1 MKTPVS
7 IYTTGRDIIISL
19 RPEYLE
25 GDHLKWEYEL
35 GSIDAP
41 PRIAAGSC
49 LRTGVTLLSG
59 ERHEWPHLA
68 HARREPLI

>member
-7 IYTTGRDIIISL
+7 IYTTGRDIIIFL
-19 RPEYLE
+19 RPEYLK

-41 PRIAAGSC
+41 PLIAAGSC
-49 LRTGVTLLSG
+49 LHTEFTSSSGTSYDCIHPTGT
-59 ERHEWPHLA
+59 
-68 HARREPLI
+68 RREPLI

>member
-7 IYTTGRDIIISL
+7 IYTTGRDIVILL

-25 GDHLKWEYEL
+25 GDYLKWEYEL

-41 PRIAAGSC
+41 ALIAAGSC
-49 LRTGVTLLSG
+49 LRTGVTLSDG
-59 ERHEWPHLA
+59 KRHEWPHLA
-68 HARREPLI
+68 SARREPLI